1 MIEDKKSGFETDYSQ
16 RSFWDKLVGF
26 ARSAGCDVV
35 EKALQLFYAA
45 QSPDT
50 PVWAKTVIYG
60 ALGYFINIF
69 DAIPDFTPAVGYGD
83 DLGVL
88 VAALAT
94 VAAHVTPEVKARA
107 REKAA
112 DWFGAETPSEDESET

>member
-1 MIEDKKSGFETDYSQ
+1 MMPRDSSGFENAYWQ
-16 RSFWDKLVGF
+16 ESFWNNLVDF
-26 ARSAGCDVV
+26 ARNAGRDVV
-35 EKALQLFYAA
+35 EKALQLFFAA

-50 PVWAKTVIYG
+50 PLWAKIVIYS
-60 ALGYFINIF
+60 ALGYFINIV

-94 VAAHVTPEVKARA
+94 VAAHVSPEIKARA
-107 REKAA
+107 SAKAL
-112 DWFGAETPSEDESET
+112 DWFGPHRCAQDAADT

>member
-26 ARSAGCDVV
+26 ARSAGRDVV
-35 EKALQLFYAA
+35 EKALRLFYAA
-45 QSPDT
+45 QSPGT
-50 PVWAKTVIYG
+50 PVWAKTVIYS
-60 ALGYFINIF
+60 ALDYFINIF

-112 DWFGAETPSEDESET
+112 AWFGAVTPSDDEPET